1 MDDVNSRPPATPV
14 GAGESGEVGSVH
26 VMVGP
31 VQTRVVLS
39 GEIDAGIAP
48 ELRDAAA
55 DAEAAGRPVEV
66 DARHV
71 RFMDSSGVTLLARL
85 AARTPGRLRLIQPP
99 DVVRFLLEVT
109 RIRDLIDVVDGDPGF
124 AEDDKS

>member
-1 MDDVNSRPPATPV
+1 MDDVNSHPPATPV
-14 GAGESGEVGSVH
+14 GAGESVETGSVH

-31 VQTRVVLS
+31 AQTRVVLS
-39 GEIDAGIAP
+39 GEIDAQIAP

-99 DVVRFLLEVT
+99 EVIRFLLEVT
-109 RIRDLIDVVDGDPGF
+109 RIRDVIDIVDGDPGF
-124 AEDDKS
+124 SEDEAG